1 MYMYMPLLPVYELW
15 KSMTD
20 KNLGMRSEC
29 KHILNAADIFNCNLI
44 NYFHSGIDATP
55 MECFSLNVVLQSY
68 RKQV

>member
-1 MYMYMPLLPVYELW
+1 
-15 KSMTD
+15 MTD